1 MSVPDRTDLPQ
12 TSQSEQSVLNRSQ
25 DSKYNVLG
33 VELLVEND
41 AEDALVRL
49 KRSDL
54 TSGGSS
60 VTAYEGRFD
69 TTSTPDCVYI
79 GKTTPGT
86 AESAAGWQVVRVN
99 TLTGQKVYA
108 DDVTGFTKQWSA
120 RTGYTY

>member
-1 MSVPDRTDLPQ
+1 MAVPDRDNKPYTN
-12 TSQSEQSVLNRSQ
+12 QSEQGVLNESR
-25 DSKYNVLG
+25 DEKYKVLG

-41 AEDALVRL
+41 TEDALVRL

-54 TSGGSS
+54 GGGGSS
-60 VTAYEGRFD
+60 STAYEGRFD

-79 GKTTPGT
+79 GKATPGT
-86 AESAAGWQVVRVN
+86 AESASGWQVVRVN
-99 TLTGQKVYA
+99 TATGQKVYA

>member
-1 MSVPDRTDLPQ
+1 MAVPDRTDLPQ
-12 TSQSEQSVLNRSQ
+12 TDQSEQSVLNKSQ
-25 DSKYNVLG
+25 DSKYDVLG

-41 AEDALVRL
+41 AENALVRL

-54 TSGGSS
+54 TGGGSAT
-60 VTAYEGRFD
+60 TAYEGRFD
-69 TTSTPDCVYI
+69 TTSTADCVYI
-79 GKTTPGT
+79 GKADPGT

-99 TLTGQKVYA
+99 TATGQKVYA

>member
-1 MSVPDRTDLPQ
+1 MAIPDRNNLPY
-12 TSQSEQSVLNRSQ
+12 TNQSEQGVLNESR
-25 DSKYNVLG
+25 DEKYKVLG

-41 AEDALVRL
+41 TEDALVRL

-54 TSGGSS
+54 SGGSS
-60 VTAYEGRFD
+60 SAAYEGRFD
-69 TTSTPDCVYI
+69 TTSTTDCVYI

-86 AESAAGWQVVRVN
+86 AESAAGWQIVRVN

-108 DDVTGFTKQWSA
+108 DDVTSFTKQWSA